1 MKWLRSRQKGVLAM
15 PDVEEAWAAAF
26 QAVAWG
32 YPEIV
37 RQRRMAAVRD
47 AMLASARDAI
57 GGHFCK
63 GAGCEWCEKLDNLC
77 ARIQALAEGR
87 KEKDYVALD

>member
-1 MKWLRSRQKGVLAM
+1 M
-15 PDVEEAWAAAF
+15 PDVEAAWAAAF

-32 YPEIV
+32 YSEIV

-47 AMLASARDAI
+47 VALAAYDA
-57 GGHFCK
+57 
-63 GAGCEWCEKLDNLC
+63 GALAERRYGRWRRPYMMDEKR

-87 KEKDYVALD
+87 KE

>member
-1 MKWLRSRQKGVLAM
+1 M

-47 AMLASARDAI
+47 AMLTAHDDACRRCNRF
-57 GGHFCK
+57 GFD
-63 GAGCEWCEKLDNLC
+63 EPPCEKR
-77 ARIQALAEGR
+77 ARIQAIAAGGR
-87 KEKDYVALD
+87 SA